1 MYCEMNPGP
10 QGITHT
16 SHQVWSA
23 PMSSLPYKKK
33 KTSTKLQATRHF
45 LGRECTK
52 MNRRAHFQVYYC
64 GNDRIC

>member
-1 MYCEMNPGP
+1 MRKHSVLVKKWLLIYHNLMYCEMNPGP

-33 KTSTKLQATRHF
+33 KPLQSY
-45 LGRECTK
+45 K
-52 MNRRAHFQVYYC
+52 QP
-64 GNDRIC
+64 DIS